1 MGYKLKEAREERR
14 MTQEELAAKS
24 GISRQTIVSIETD
37 PTYNTTFATL
47 TKLADALGTTI
58 DKIFF
63 AQSAQ

>member
-37 PTYNTTFATL
+37 PTYNTTFGTL

-63 AQSAQ
+63 TRTAQ